1 MGASKR
7 SDRMELYVREKYLRK
22 MRGFYHDTEVIKVI
36 TGVRRCGKSCL
47 MKTVMDELRRKG
59 ISEEHL
65 ISFDLDSLK
74 YRKVKT
80 ADRLEELILS
90 QSPAEGGKY
99 LFIDEIQNVAGFEE
113 VVNAFREDGNY
124 SIFITGS
131 NSYLLSGELVTKLTG
146 RYIEFEMFPLTFD
159 EYLDMKAFYGK
170 PVNAN
175 LIAELN
181 SYLQEGGFP
190 KTMQYDDFA
199 DKRTYVKSVIDEIF
213 EKDIRRRLKIRNV
226 EAFNNVRSFII
237 NNFGATMSIQSLQAA
252 LEKNAI
258 AVKRSTLTRYIE
270 ALVQSKILYRCDR
283 FDMKSKK
290 SLGGEKKYYLADTSF
305 YFSTNTDNRINYGP
319 ALENMVYLYA
329 RSFDY
334 SVSVGRIGRLECDF
348 ILRDNSLNYA
358 YVQVAY
364 TIGESKATE
373 DREYA
378 PLEMIKDNYPKFVL
392 TTDYLLQKRS
402 GIRHLNLLEFMR
414 AQKGFSD

>member
-1 MGASKR
+1 
-7 SDRMELYVREKYLRK
+7 MELYVREKYLRK

-270 ALVQSKILYRCDR
+270 ALLQSKILYRCDR